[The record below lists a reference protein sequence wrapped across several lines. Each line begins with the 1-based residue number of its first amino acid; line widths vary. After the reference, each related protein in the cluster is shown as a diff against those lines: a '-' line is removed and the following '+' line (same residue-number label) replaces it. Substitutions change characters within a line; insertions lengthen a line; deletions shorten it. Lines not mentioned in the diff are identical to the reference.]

1 MMINYCLKMILK
13 HIHNALIIFLFTIF
27 LFSCSKSDQDF
38 VENCADIKTTPYWQS
53 RVMEF
58 SMEIGTWK
66 ARLKAAKD
74 KYEKS
79 AIKGMIEM
87 KENYRDVYRNAA
99 KKSLNEKLYEFPSFE
114 KNFEKCQKLFF
125 FNPEAFERLYK

>member
-1 MMINYCLKMILK
+1 M
-13 HIHNALIIFLFTIF
+13 HNALIIFLFTIF

-53 RVMEF
+53 RAFEF
-58 SMEIGTWK
+58 AKQYSEWEVKYKTS
-66 ARLKAAKD
+66 KD

-79 AIKGMIEM
+79 ARKGMMEM
-87 KENYRDVYRNAA
+87 KKYYLDLYKNAA

-114 KNFEKCQKLFF
+114 KNFEICQKLFF

>member
-1 MMINYCLKMILK
+1 
-13 HIHNALIIFLFTIF
+13 
-27 LFSCSKSDQDF
+27 
-38 VENCADIKTTPYWQS
+38 
-53 RVMEF
+53 MEF